1 MICKILEKLK
11 IFIFLCSVLFLSC
24 SGKIQNSYSTE
35 SDIAYSD
42 ELISYAE
49 DLSLYTD
56 DLVLDDSVA
65 YADNLTEYAEAISYY
80 YFGEWADGVYS
91 VELKSEEYI
100 RAYLE
105 LNGSYNLD
113 FEKVLGQM
121 VVGGGIIIIT
131 AFVLPAIPV
140 IAGVSSIPASAYL
153 NQACVLAVKITSDA
167 ALGAAMDAAI
177 SGTLKYIETKGDSEE
192 ALYTAIEHSS
202 EGFMWGA
209 VIGSAVESIKTAKLV
224 YQSKKDAE
232 IATHSVI
239 KKKEFKIPEY
249 TSSNSTNIAVD
260 DLDDA
265 TKGILEKSNRKI
277 QSLKSENKQLLK
289 DYTEDLYVP
298 LNGNLRAKSKAYDDI
313 AEKISGSMITSEAP
327 VKLYRG
333 ISEKETLF
341 EWFNGNGIFNIFD
354 EYGNIDRNRL
364 IGQTIKEYGFMS
376 TSRDS
381 FEALCRGRDVLCRIQ
396 APKGSRMLALESIS
410 FFSNEKEIL
419 LDKGSRFLIKNV
431 YEDMG
436 RIVLDLQLI
445 P

>member
-1 MICKILEKLK
+1 
-11 IFIFLCSVLFLSC
+11 
-24 SGKIQNSYSTE
+24 
-35 SDIAYSD
+35 
-42 ELISYAE
+42 
-49 DLSLYTD
+49 
-56 DLVLDDSVA
+56 
-65 YADNLTEYAEAISYY
+65 
-80 YFGEWADGVYS
+80 
-91 VELKSEEYI
+91 
-100 RAYLE
+100 
-105 LNGSYNLD
+105 
-113 FEKVLGQM
+113 M

-153 NQACVLAVKITSDA
+153 NQACVLAIKITSDA

-177 SGTLKYIETKGDSEE
+177 SGTLKYIETKGDSEQ
-192 ALYTAIEHSS
+192 ALYTAIEQST

-209 VIGSAVESIKTAKLV
+209 VIGSAIESIKTAKVV

-260 DLDDA
+260 DSLDDA

-289 DYTEDLYVP
+289 AYTEDLYVP

-313 AEKISGSMITSEAP
+313 AEKFSEAMITSEAP
-327 VKLYRG
+327 TTLYRG
-333 ISEKETLF
+333 ISEKDVLF
-341 EWFNGNGIFNIFD
+341 KWFNGNGILNIFD

-376 TSRDS
+376 TSYDS
-381 FEALCRGRDVLCRIQ
+381 FIASHWGEGEVFCRIY
-396 APKGSRMLALESIS
+396 APKGSRLLALDSIS
-410 FFSNEKEIL
+410 IYPEGYKEKEIL
-419 LDKGSRFLIKNV
+419 LDKGSSFLIKNV